1 MFEWRFCRKLV
12 VYLVQTPFLQLKM
25 VDFNGGNPL
34 GWQCEG
40 GIGTI
45 LLAAEIVTDG
55 QNIPRLRIG
64 ITSSQELKNI
74 IVHDLIT
81 VCDHI

>member
-1 MFEWRFCRKLV
+1 MGEIHWDCSVR
-12 VYLVQTPFLQLKM
+12 
-25 VDFNGGNPL
+25 
-34 GWQCEG
+34 G

-64 ITSSQELKNI
+64 ITSFQELKNI